1 MLEISLI
8 KIGVLFFSLSI
19 HEASHGLV
27 AYAFGDPTAKH
38 QGRLSLNPLVHV
50 DLFGTILL
58 PILLMF
64 SGLPVVGWAKPVQV
78 NCGNFQNPVRDGGF
92 TALAGPASNF
102 ILALISAF
110 LLTYLRG
117 VLPVFL
123 NLILQLMV
131 FTNIALAFFNILP
144 LAPLDGSKI
153 IGLIVPKRFHSQ
165 YLKFLDKSTTY
176 FIIILLFDIYV
187 MPSIIGY
194 SVFGYFLQLINEY
207 VSFIIYMST

>member
-1 MLEISLI
+1 MVEIILTIVAVFLSLA
-8 KIGVLFFSLSI
+8 I

-78 NCGNFQNPVRDGGF
+78 NYGNFQNPVRDGGF

-123 NLILQLMV
+123 IQFLWLM
-131 FTNIALAFFNILP
+131 FYINISLGLFNFLP

-153 IGLIVPKRFHSQ
+153 IGLIVPKRFHGQ
-165 YLKFLDKSTTY
+165 YLKFLDRSTTY

-194 SVFGYFLQLINEY
+194 SVFGHFLG
-207 VSFIIYMST
+207 IIMDYIKFVIFKST